1 MSRAFGDTLNYSS
14 VNEDWRTEIA
24 ALQMRPGDRV
34 LCITGSGA
42 RPLTLLAAENVR
54 VTAID
59 SVPAQN
65 HLLRLLVAALRELP
79 AEEALG
85 FIGLTERPA
94 DWRLGCLDGL
104 RLPEPSRAYWAS
116 HRAEIG
122 QGVLYQGRFE
132 RHFQRL
138 SGMVRRVRGRAI
150 RTLLSFDD
158 LDKQRE
164 FIRSTWDTWWWR
176 WIYWVSL
183 HPLASRLWFGDPA
196 YYAHTAVPVG
206 PTVYR
211 RMNAGLERILARDN
225 FMVSLLFTSRLSP
238 YDLPPHLRVEGIARI
253 RPRLDNLDI
262 VDADLQTHLRDP
274 SAPHYERFSLSD
286 VPSFMTAEEFAGLI
300 DLVVA
305 AAAPKARIVL
315 RQFLTR
321 YVVPSAATSRLV
333 RDRELEAR
341 LADEDR
347 TFAYEFLVAEVSDAR
362 VR

>member
-1 MSRAFGDTLNYSS
+1 MSRAFAETLNYSS

-42 RPLTLLAAENVR
+42 RPLALLAAEDVR

-79 AEEALG
+79 ADEALG

-94 DWRLGCLDGL
+94 DWRLGVLDRL
-104 RLPEPSRAYWAS
+104 PLPEPSRAYWAG
-116 HRAEIG
+116 HRKEVG
-122 QGVLYQGRFE
+122 LGVLYQGRFE
-132 RHFQRL
+132 RHFRRL
-138 SGMVRRVRGRAI
+138 SRMVRRVRGRAI
-150 RTLLSFDD
+150 RTLFSFDD
-158 LDKQRE
+158 LDAQRD
-164 FIRSTWDTWWWR
+164 FVRSTWDTWWWR
-176 WIYWVSL
+176 WIYCLSL
-183 HPLASRLWFGDPA
+183 HPLASRLSFGDPA
-196 YYAHTAVPVG
+196 YYAHAAVPVG

-211 RMNAGLERILARDN
+211 RMNAGLGRFLARDN
-225 FMVSLLFTSRLSP
+225 FMVSLLLTSRLSA
-238 YDLPPHLRVEGIARI
+238 YDLPPHLQAEGIARI
-253 RPRLDNLDI
+253 LPRLGNLDI
-262 VDADLQTHLRDP
+262 VDADLGAHLRDP
-274 SAPHYERFSLSD
+274 AAPRYDRFSLSD
-286 VPSFMTAEEFAGLI
+286 VPSFMTAEEFAGLV

-305 AAAPKARIVL
+305 AAAPGARIVL

-321 YVVPSAATSRLV
+321 YEVPPETAARLV
-333 RDRELEAR
+333 RDPGLEAR

-347 TFAYEFLVAEVSDAR
+347 TFAYEFLVAEVNDAR